1 MILVLNKMSTEGQG
15 NTTVKITKKD
25 NRRKRKGIGKNLK
38 ESKRN
43 RERNKV

>member
-15 NTTVKITKKD
+15 NLGKSRRKY
-25 NRRKRKGIGKNLK
+25 NRRKRKGIGRNWK
-38 ESKRN
+38 EGKRN